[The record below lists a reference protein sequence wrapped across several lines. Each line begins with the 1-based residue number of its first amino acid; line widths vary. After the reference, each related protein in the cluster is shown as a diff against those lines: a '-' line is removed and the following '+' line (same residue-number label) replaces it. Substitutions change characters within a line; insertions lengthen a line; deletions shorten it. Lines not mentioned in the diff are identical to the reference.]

1 MKALFKGQL
10 TMDVYKIVESLED
23 EVATRNLAHEDI
35 TSELFKEIGTLVE
48 AKGYRVP
55 YVGIN
60 LEYEGVSTK
69 QYESIVNKAIKE
81 AKNREIY
88 IRGKGTIT
96 NIIF

>member
-23 EVATRNLAHEDI
+23 EEATRNLAHEDI
-35 TSELFKEIGTLVE
+35 TSELFKELRTLVE

-60 LEYEGVSTK
+60 LEYEGEPTK
-69 QYESIVNKAIKE
+69 QYESIVNKAINE
-81 AKNREIY
+81 ARHREIY

-96 NIIF
+96 HITF

>member
-1 MKALFKGQL
+1 MKVLFKGQL

-23 EVATRNLAHEDI
+23 EEATRNLAHEDI
-35 TSELFKEIGTLVE
+35 TSELFKELRVLVE

-55 YVGIN
+55 HVGIN
-60 LEYEGVSTK
+60 LEYEGVPTK
-69 QYESIVNKAIKE
+69 QYESIINKAINE

-96 NIIF
+96 HITF

>member
-1 MKALFKGQL
+1 MKVLFKGQL

-23 EVATRNLAHEDI
+23 EAATRNLAHEDI
-35 TSELFKEIGTLVE
+35 TSELFKELGTLVE

-60 LEYEGVSTK
+60 LEYGGVPTK

-81 AKNREIY
+81 AKNSELY

-96 NIIF
+96 NITF

>member
-10 TMDVYKIVESLED
+10 TMDVYKIVESLGD
-23 EVATRNLAHEDI
+23 EAATRNLAHEDI
-35 TSELFKEIGTLVE
+35 TSELFKELGTLVE

-60 LEYEGVSTK
+60 LEYEGVPTT
-69 QYESIVNKAIKE
+69 QYESLVNKAIKE
-81 AKNREIY
+81 AKNSELY

-96 NIIF
+96 NISF